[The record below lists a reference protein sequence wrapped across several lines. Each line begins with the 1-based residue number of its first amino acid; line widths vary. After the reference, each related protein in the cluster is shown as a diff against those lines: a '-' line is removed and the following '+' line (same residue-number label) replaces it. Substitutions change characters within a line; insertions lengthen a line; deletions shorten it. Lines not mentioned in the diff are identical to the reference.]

1 MSLPETAAVL
11 RITRLADYATLLAT
25 ALAGT
30 PETVHSAAALAE
42 RTHLELTTVSKVLKA
57 LAQAGV
63 VEGHRGVNGGYRLA
77 REASRINLFQIVE
90 AIEGPVGMTE
100 CSGHHSC
107 CEHESRCGIAPHW
120 RRVNDIVCDA
130 LKQVTLDAMLEESP
144 RPALPPPPAPR
155 RIPVR
160 LATA

>member
-1 MSLPETAAVL
+1 ML

-25 ALAGT
+25 ELAAA

-42 RTHLELTTVSKVLKA
+42 RTRLELATVSKVLKA
-57 LAQAGV
+57 LAQAGL

-77 REASRINLFQIVE
+77 RESADINLFQIVE

-100 CSGHHSC
+100 CSGRHSG
-107 CEHESRCGIAPHW
+107 CEHEPRCGLAPHW

-130 LKQVTLDAMLEESP
+130 LKQVTLAGMLGETRLATS
-144 RPALPPPPAPR
+144 PPPPAPR